1 MSKVVRE
8 ERRVERDGSG
18 RGPPKAPP
26 CSVGVSSRRGL
37 QSTRSMRAA
46 RQGALALRD
55 HGNGLSSRSRT
66 ACGLI
71 VRCSLR
77 SLVPRRVDHD
87 AVRRSRSRPRLN
99 VLLNEFFEAFFV
111 CFFPAWAARFEFLEI
126 DWLDKEASWHRRK
139 RRSGNST
146 RWPAAEG
153 VAPIVIG
160 RGPAMTKVM

>member
-18 RGPPKAPP
+18 RGPPEPPP

-37 QSTRSMRAA
+37 QSTTSMRAA
-46 RQGALALRD
+46 RQGALALLD

-77 SLVPRRVDHD
+77 SLVPAYRPHGNP
-87 AVRRSRSRPRLN
+87 PRLLARSLGLTCH
-99 VLLNEFFEAFFV
+99 VELNCVDDMTVASCEVKSGEDDRIFV
-111 CFFPAWAARFEFLEI
+111 RLRIDGPLSIHYLTRLE
-126 DWLDKEASWHRRK
+126 DKQQLATSGHRRGSSK
-139 RRSGNST
+139 SR
-146 RWPAAEG
+146 
-153 VAPIVIG
+153 
-160 RGPAMTKVM
+160 